1 MQGSNF
7 HPQTTYW
14 FTSGIKSAS
23 TGFFPEGLLGTA
35 TASNQTEEEG
45 ITAIN
50 VMGSSDDPV
59 VLIFATS
66 IRQCLRAPPRIRC
79 CHFTFSEDPPGLYIL
94 HKSCSWVFRY
104 ALLRALSSSQNHFP
118 YTYVDGVDEQLMLV
132 GNLAT
137 CPDRERYVCI
147 LMDEM
152 HIKEDLVYDKHTGK
166 YHKLGLLRVRKLFLL
181 LSFTV

>member
-14 FTSGIKSAS
+14 FKLQVSSQHPPGS
-23 TGFFPEGLLGTA
+23 FQRVFWEQQQRA
-35 TASNQTEEEG
+35 TKLKKKESLRS
-45 ITAIN
+45 
-50 VMGSSDDPV
+50 MRDDPV
-59 VLIFATS
+59 VLIFGTS

-104 ALLRALSSSQNHFP
+104 TLLRALSSSQNHFP

-132 GNLAT
+132 GNLAIV
-137 CPDRERYVCI
+137 R
-147 LMDEM
+147 
-152 HIKEDLVYDKHTGK
+152 TGK
-166 YHKLGLLRVRKLFLL
+166 YSHG
-181 LSFTV
+181 